1 MKDERPLIGDARL
14 VGLYDYWLAKA
25 GARAMPAR
33 GDIDPVEMKP
43 WLGNL
48 VLVEFLG
55 GLENYRV
62 RLEGVNIEAMY
73 RGSRAGRGIEALT
86 SKDERD
92 LLLRQYGAVL
102 ENRRP
107 AYYEADFQASEGVFA
122 RQNKL
127 LLPLS
132 NDGEHVNMILAGIY
146 FR

>member
-1 MKDERPLIGDARL
+1 MNDRPAIGDAYL
-14 VGLYDYWLAKA
+14 VGLYDYWRAKA
-25 GARAMPAR
+25 GERAMPAR
-33 GDIDPVEMKP
+33 ADIDPVEMKP

-55 GLENYRV
+55 SLENYRV

-73 RGSRAGRGIEALT
+73 RSSRTGRGIEALT
-86 SKDERD
+86 SKEERD

-102 ENRRP
+102 ESRRA

-132 NDGEHVNMILAGIY
+132 DDGERVNMILAGIY